1 MGKRGCEVPLFV
13 FNHLYT
19 PLPMIRPLTSLR
31 LLFALMVF
39 ASHCNIISDQFDIP
53 LLTEGYVG
61 VSFFFVLSGFI
72 IAYSY
77 DERFASGSVTK
88 REFWTARVARI
99 YPLHLLMLMVA
110 ATLGTYSLSNG
121 LGQWLTHFIPNSV
134 LCQAY
139 VPSADYYFSF
149 NSPSWS
155 LCCEQLFY
163 LAFPLLASLLR
174 RPRHLTIAF
183 ILSAIAV
190 VVGMHFTPEP
200 WAKDVWYV
208 NPIARF
214 PDFLLG
220 MWIYQLASREQNTS
234 LTRSQATWQ
243 ECGAVTLFVL
253 FYTLSVHVPQVYR
266 YSCYYWLPIALVIY
280 IFSLQRGW
288 LSQFLSCR
296 LLVWGGEVSFGFYL
310 IHHMLFRL
318 YVEAQHHL
326 QFSLS
331 PYIAILALLLLTLL
345 LSGVSYRYF
354 EQPANKFVKRLAF
367 LSDIK

>member
-1 MGKRGCEVPLFV
+1 
-13 FNHLYT
+13 
-19 PLPMIRPLTSLR
+19 MIRPLTSLR

-39 ASHCNIISDQFDIP
+39 ASHCNIISDRFDLPI
-53 LLTEGYVG
+53 LTEGYVG

-77 DERFASGSVTK
+77 DERFAMGAVTK
-88 REFWTARVARI
+88 WSFWVARVARI

-110 ATLGTYSLSNG
+110 AALGTYSLSNG
-121 LGQWLTHFIPNSV
+121 VGQWLAHFVPNLV

-139 VPSADYYFSF
+139 VPSPDYYFSF

-163 LAFPLLASLLR
+163 LAFPLLALLLR
-174 RPRHLTIAF
+174 RPRCLAMTF

-190 VVGMHFTPEP
+190 VVGMYLTPEP
-200 WAKDVWYV
+200 LVKDVWYV

-220 MWIYQLASREQNTS
+220 MWVYQIASREQGTPLS
-234 LTRSQATWQ
+234 RSQATWG
-243 ECGAVTLFVL
+243 ECGAVALFVL
-253 FYTLSVHVPQVYR
+253 FYTLSVYVPQVYR

-280 IFSLQRGW
+280 VFSLQRGR
-288 LSQFLSCR
+288 LSQLFSCR

-318 YVEAQHHL
+318 YVEAQHYFHI
-326 QFSLS
+326 SLS
-331 PYIAILALLLLTLL
+331 PYVAVLVLLLLTLL
-345 LSGVSYRYF
+345 LSGISYRYF
-354 EQPANKFVKRLAF
+354 EQPANKLVKRIAF
-367 LSDIK
+367 LCKIK